1 MIKKL
6 VNLVKNYDTIMKMV
20 DEYDKKVP
28 TKTTKKNKA
37 YSMFNVPQSQK
48 DYIMKKIGGEK

>member
-28 TKTTKKNKA
+28 TKTAKKNKA

-48 DYIMKKIGGEK
+48 EYIMKKIGGEK